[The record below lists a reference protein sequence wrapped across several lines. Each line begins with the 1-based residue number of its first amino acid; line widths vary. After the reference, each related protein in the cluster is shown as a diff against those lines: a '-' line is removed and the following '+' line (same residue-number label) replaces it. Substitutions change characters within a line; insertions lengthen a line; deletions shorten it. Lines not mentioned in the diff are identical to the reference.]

1 MCNGRKS
8 FSACCKAAEDE
19 NVTNSVDVEI
29 YSRPG
34 CHLCDEAKEVI
45 ERVRRRLAFGVRVV
59 DIETDPEL
67 EKRYGEQIPVVLVNG
82 VLAFK
87 YRVDE
92 AEFEKK
98 VKRLWK
104 T

>member
-1 MCNGRKS
+1 MT
-8 FSACCKAAEDE
+8 D
-19 NVTNSVDVEI
+19 SVKVEI

-45 ERVRRRLAFGVRVV
+45 ERVGRRVAFSLRVIN
-59 DIETDPEL
+59 IETDPEL
-67 EKRYGEQIPVVLVNG
+67 EKKYGEEIPVVFVNG
-82 VLAFK
+82 MPAFR